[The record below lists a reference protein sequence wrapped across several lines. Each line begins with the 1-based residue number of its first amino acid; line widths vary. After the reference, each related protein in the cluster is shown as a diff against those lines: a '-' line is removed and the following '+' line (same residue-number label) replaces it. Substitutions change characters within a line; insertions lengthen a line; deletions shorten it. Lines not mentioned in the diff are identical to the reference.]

1 MLCGSE
7 STIEGPA
14 IQPDLLT
21 WSGSVSLPDVESQ
34 FRVRERRATA
44 RGAFSR
50 LSFLSQATSRSRGEE
65 AVLLERD
72 AAAAAVRMDCIFHM
86 NESFIHSDHVLHH

>member
-1 MLCGSE
+1 MLCG

-50 LSFLSQATSRSRGEE
+50 LSFLSQATSRSRAEE